1 MDIDKISNTWYNRFR
16 EGVVS
21 AFGVASQHPGLSVWL
36 ALICETHVCGQ
47 PTWSLF
53 LYSVPSA
60 VVPCLDFLLFG
71 GTKMEFFGLALFSSL
86 TGGALLAVAAVI
98 FLVGLALTIK
108 GGDWF
113 VDSASWFA
121 EATGIPKFVVG
132 ATVVSFAT
140 TLPEL
145 LVSVRAAMN
154 GSAQLAIG
162 NAVGSVTANTTL
174 IMGVSLVAMAGVI
187 SRRDFS
193 LKGGLLIA
201 AIVGLTVL
209 SLSGVLPV
217 WSAFILW
224 TIFIIFM
231 ISNLIEGKKGA
242 ATDKVDTFE
251 KKEIPSKIFFF
262 ILGTASIV
270 FGAEFLVSSGKTIA
284 SGIGISE
291 TIIGFTVIALGT
303 SLPELVTTLT
313 AIRKKENSLS
323 VGNIIGAN
331 IIDTT
336 LILPLCAVINGQP
349 LPVDRV
355 NLVFDFPVCIAAC
368 AVAIVPTII
377 QGRFKKWQGYTLLS
391 IYALYMLFLVLNE
404 VGVVALG

>member
-1 MDIDKISNTWYNRFR
+1 
-16 EGVVS
+16 
-21 AFGVASQHPGLSVWL
+21 
-36 ALICETHVCGQ
+36 
-47 PTWSLF
+47 
-53 LYSVPSA
+53 
-60 VVPCLDFLLFG
+60 
-71 GTKMEFFGLALFSSL
+71 MEFFGFTPFGSL
-86 TGGALLAVAAVI
+86 TGAPLLAIAAVLFI
-98 FLVGLALTIK
+98 VGLVLIIK

-113 VDSASWFA
+113 VDSAAWFA

-174 IMGVSLVAMAGVI
+174 IMGVSLVAMAGVV
-187 SRRDFS
+187 SRKEFS
-193 LKGGLLIA
+193 LKGGLLLASVI
-201 AIVGLTVL
+201 GLTLL
-209 SLSGVLPV
+209 SLSGSLPV

-224 TIFIIFM
+224 AIFLTFM
-231 ISNLIEGKKGA
+231 ISNLLEGKKSA
-242 ATDKVDTFE
+242 ANTIEKTETFD
-251 KKEIPSKIFFF
+251 KKEVPNKVLFFV
-262 ILGTASIV
+262 LGTASIV

-291 TIIGFTVIALGT
+291 AIIGFTVIALGT

-323 VGNIIGAN
+323 VGNIVGAN

-336 LILPLCAVINGQP
+336 LILPLCAVINGTP
-349 LPVDRV
+349 LPVERV
-355 NLVFDFPVCIAAC
+355 NLVFDFPVCILAV
-368 AVAIVPTII
+368 AVAIIPTVI
-377 QGRFKKWQGYTLLS
+377 QGKFKKWQGYTLLS
-391 IYALYMLFLVLNE
+391 IYGLYMLLLILNE
-404 VGVVALG
+404 VGVVPIG

>member
-1 MDIDKISNTWYNRFR
+1 
-16 EGVVS
+16 
-21 AFGVASQHPGLSVWL
+21 
-36 ALICETHVCGQ
+36 
-47 PTWSLF
+47 
-53 LYSVPSA
+53 
-60 VVPCLDFLLFG
+60 
-71 GTKMEFFGLALFSSL
+71 MEFFGFSFFDSL
-86 TGGALLAVAAVI
+86 TGGPLIAVAAVL
-98 FLVGLALTIK
+98 FVAGLVLTIK

-162 NAVGSVTANTTL
+162 NAVGYVTANTTL

-187 SRRDFS
+187 NRKSFS
-193 LKGGLLIA
+193 LKGSLLLA
-201 AIVGLTVL
+201 AIIGLTVL
-209 SLSGVLPV
+209 SLNNSLPT
-217 WSAFILW
+217 WSAYVLW
-224 TIFIIFM
+224 AIFLVFM

-242 ATDKVDTFE
+242 EGDEIDAHE
-251 KKEIPSKIFFF
+251 KKEIPSKVLFF
-262 ILGTASIV
+262 IIGTASIV

-284 SGIGISE
+284 TEIGISE

-313 AIRKKENSLS
+313 AIRKKESSLS

-336 LILPLCAVINGQP
+336 LILPLCAVINGKA
-349 LPVDRV
+349 LPVERV

-377 QGRFKKWQGYTLLS
+377 QGRFKKWQGVALLS
-391 IYALYMLFLVLNE
+391 IYGIYMLMLVLNE
-404 VGVVALG
+404 TGAVTIG

>member
-1 MDIDKISNTWYNRFR
+1 
-16 EGVVS
+16 
-21 AFGVASQHPGLSVWL
+21 
-36 ALICETHVCGQ
+36 
-47 PTWSLF
+47 
-53 LYSVPSA
+53 
-60 VVPCLDFLLFG
+60 
-71 GTKMEFFGLALFSSL
+71 MEFFGFTLFGSL
-86 TGGALLAVAAVI
+86 TGGALLAVAAVLFI
-98 FLVGLALTIK
+98 IGLVFIIK

-162 NAVGSVTANTTL
+162 NAIGSVTANTTL
-174 IMGVSLVAMAGVI
+174 IMGVSLVAIAGII
-187 SRRDFS
+187 SRKEI
-193 LKGGLLIA
+193 LIKGGLLLA
-201 AIVGLTVL
+201 AIVGLTFM
-209 SLSGVLPV
+209 SMSYALPV
-217 WSAFILW
+217 WSAYILW
-224 TIFIIFM
+224 AIFIIFM

-242 ATDKVDTFE
+242 ASE
-251 KKEIPSKIFFF
+251 KKDSYDKKDVPKKILFFV
-262 ILGTASIV
+262 IGTAAIV
-270 FGAEFLVSSGKTIA
+270 LGAEFLVSSGKTIA

-303 SLPELVTTLT
+303 SLPEFVTTIT

-336 LILPLCAVINGQP
+336 LILPLCAVINGQA
-349 LPVDRV
+349 LPVERV
-355 NLVFDFPVCIAAC
+355 NLTFDFPICIVAC
-368 AVAIVPTII
+368 AVAIIPTII
-377 QGRFKKWQGYTLLS
+377 QGRFKKWQGFALLT
-391 IYALYMLFLVLNE
+391 IYALYMLLLILNE
-404 VGVVALG
+404 TGAIILG

>member
-1 MDIDKISNTWYNRFR
+1 M
-16 EGVVS
+16 GVLFAPTPS
-21 AFGVASQHPGLSVWL
+21 MVA
-36 ALICETHVCGQ
+36 
-47 PTWSLF
+47 
-53 LYSVPSA
+53 
-60 VVPCLDFLLFG
+60 PCLDFFIIWRN
-71 GTKMEFFGLALFSSL
+71 KMDFFGFTLLGDLSK
-86 TGGALLAVAAVI
+86 GPLLAVAAGVFI
-98 FLVGLALTIK
+98 VGLILTIK

-174 IMGVSLVAMAGVI
+174 IMGVSLVAMAGVV
-187 SRRDFS
+187 SRKEFS
-193 LKGGLLIA
+193 LKGGLLLA

-209 SLSGVLPV
+209 SLNKSLPV
-217 WSAFILW
+217 WSAFVLW
-224 TIFIIFM
+224 TIFLVFM

-242 ATDKVDTFE
+242 NLEKSASFN
-251 KKEIPSKIFFF
+251 KKEVPAKVLFF

-303 SLPELVTTLT
+303 SLPEFVTTLT

-336 LILPLCAVINGQP
+336 LILPLCAVINGQA
-349 LPVDRV
+349 LPVDKI

-368 AVAIVPTII
+368 AVAIVPTVI
-377 QGRFKKWQGYTLLS
+377 QGKFKKWQGYALLS

>member
-1 MDIDKISNTWYNRFR
+1 
-16 EGVVS
+16 
-21 AFGVASQHPGLSVWL
+21 
-36 ALICETHVCGQ
+36 
-47 PTWSLF
+47 
-53 LYSVPSA
+53 
-60 VVPCLDFLLFG
+60 
-71 GTKMEFFGLALFSSL
+71 MEFFGFTLFASL
-86 TGGALLAVAAVI
+86 SGGALLAVAAGI
-98 FLVGLALTIK
+98 FIVGLILTIK

-140 TLPEL
+140 TLPEM

-162 NAVGSVTANTTL
+162 NAIGSVTANTTL
-174 IMGVSLVAMAGVI
+174 IMGVSLVAIAGVI
-187 SRRDFS
+187 SRKEIAF
-193 LKGGLLIA
+193 KGGLLIA
-201 AIVGLTVL
+201 AIVGLTIL
-209 SLSGVLPV
+209 SLSGALPV

-224 TIFIIFM
+224 AIFLAFM

-242 ATDKVDTFE
+242 SAEKPESFE
-251 KKEIPSKIFFF
+251 KKEVPAKILLFV
-262 ILGTASIV
+262 LGTASIV

-284 SGIGISE
+284 AGIGISE

-336 LILPLCAVINGQP
+336 LILPLCAVINGHP
-349 LPVDRV
+349 LPVERI

-368 AVAIVPTII
+368 AIAVVPTII
-377 QGRFKKWQGYTLLS
+377 QGRFKKWQGYALLTV
-391 IYALYMLFLVLNE
+391 YALYMLFLVLNE
-404 VGVVALG
+404 TGIVPLG

>member
-1 MDIDKISNTWYNRFR
+1 
-16 EGVVS
+16 
-21 AFGVASQHPGLSVWL
+21 
-36 ALICETHVCGQ
+36 
-47 PTWSLF
+47 
-53 LYSVPSA
+53 
-60 VVPCLDFLLFG
+60 
-71 GTKMEFFGLALFSSL
+71 MEFFGLALFGSL

-98 FLVGLALTIK
+98 FLIGLALTIK

-201 AIVGLTVL
+201 AVVGLTVL
-209 SLSGVLPV
+209 SLSGALPV
-217 WSAFILW
+217 WSAFVLW

-242 ATDKVDTFE
+242 ALEKVESFE

-336 LILPLCAVINGQP
+336 LILPLCAVINGQA

-368 AVAIVPTII
+368 AVTIVPTII
-377 QGRFKKWQGYTLLS
+377 QGRFKKWQGYALLA
-391 IYALYMLFLVLNE
+391 IYALYMLLLVLNE
-404 VGVVALG
+404 VGVVAIG

>member
-1 MDIDKISNTWYNRFR
+1 
-16 EGVVS
+16 
-21 AFGVASQHPGLSVWL
+21 
-36 ALICETHVCGQ
+36 
-47 PTWSLF
+47 
-53 LYSVPSA
+53 
-60 VVPCLDFLLFG
+60 
-71 GTKMEFFGLALFSSL
+71 MEFFGFTLFGTLS
-86 TGGALLAVAAVI
+86 GGALLAVAAVI
-98 FLVGLALTIK
+98 FAVGLVLTIK

-132 ATVVSFAT
+132 ATIVSFAT

-187 SRRDFS
+187 SRKEFS
-193 LKGGLLIA
+193 LKGGLLMA
-201 AIVGLTVL
+201 AVVGLTVL
-209 SLSGVLPV
+209 SLSGALPV
-217 WSAFILW
+217 WSAFVLW
-224 TIFIIFM
+224 AIFIIFM
-231 ISNLIEGKKGA
+231 ISSLIEGKKGA
-242 ATDKVDTFE
+242 AAEKPESFE
-251 KKEIPSKIFFF
+251 KKDVPSKIIFF
-262 ILGTASIV
+262 IIGIVSIV
-270 FGAEFLVSSGKTIA
+270 LGAEFLVSSGKTIA
-284 SGIGISE
+284 AGIGISE

-336 LILPLCAVINGQP
+336 LILPLCAVINGKA
-349 LPVDRV
+349 LPVDNI
-355 NLVFDFPVCIAAC
+355 NLVFDFPVCIAAS
-368 AVAIVPTII
+368 AVAVIPTII
-377 QGRFKKWQGYTLLS
+377 QGKFKKWQGFALLG
-391 IYALYMLFLVLNE
+391 IYAVYMLLLILNE
-404 VGVVALG
+404 MGVVAIG

>member
-1 MDIDKISNTWYNRFR
+1 
-16 EGVVS
+16 
-21 AFGVASQHPGLSVWL
+21 
-36 ALICETHVCGQ
+36 
-47 PTWSLF
+47 
-53 LYSVPSA
+53 
-60 VVPCLDFLLFG
+60 
-71 GTKMEFFGLALFSSL
+71 MEFFGFTLFNSL
-86 TGGALLAVAAVI
+86 SGGALLAVAAAIFVI
-98 FLVGLALTIK
+98 GLTLTIK

-174 IMGVSLVAMAGVI
+174 IMGVSLVAMAGAVNRKSFI
-187 SRRDFS
+187 
-193 LKGGLLIA
+193 LKGGLFLGS
-201 AIVGLTVL
+201 VVSLTVL
-209 SLSGVLPV
+209 SLGKSLPISSVYVL
-217 WSAFILW
+217 WA
-224 TIFIIFM
+224 IFLVFM
-231 ISNLIEGKKGA
+231 ISNVIEGKKESGSEEKL
-242 ATDKVDTFE
+242 TIE
-251 KKEIPSKIFFF
+251 KKEIPAKVIFF
-262 ILGTASIV
+262 IIGTASIV

-284 SGIGISE
+284 TEIGISE

-313 AIRKKENSLS
+313 AIRKKESSLS

-336 LILPLCAVINGQP
+336 LILPLCAVINGEA
-349 LPVDRV
+349 LPVEKV
-355 NLVFDFPVCIAAC
+355 NLIFDFPVCIAAC
-368 AVAIVPTII
+368 AVAVVPTIF
-377 QGRFKKWQGYTLLS
+377 QGKFKKWQGFALLA
-391 IYALYMLFLVLNE
+391 IYAVYMLLLVLNE
-404 VGVVALG
+404 IGVVTLG

>member
-1 MDIDKISNTWYNRFR
+1 
-16 EGVVS
+16 
-21 AFGVASQHPGLSVWL
+21 
-36 ALICETHVCGQ
+36 
-47 PTWSLF
+47 
-53 LYSVPSA
+53 
-60 VVPCLDFLLFG
+60 
-71 GTKMEFFGLALFSSL
+71 MEFFGLSLFSSL
-86 TGGALLAVAAVI
+86 TGGPLIAVAAVI
-98 FLVGLALTIK
+98 FVVGLALTIK

-174 IMGVSLVAMAGVI
+174 IMGVSLVAMAGVV
-187 SRRDFS
+187 SRKSFS
-193 LKGGLLIA
+193 LKGGLLMA
-201 AIVGLTVL
+201 AILGLTVL
-209 SLSGVLPV
+209 SLGNSLPT
-217 WSAFILW
+217 WSAYILW
-224 TIFIIFM
+224 AIFLIFM
-231 ISNLIEGKKGA
+231 ISNLIEGKKGSEN
-242 ATDKVDTFE
+242 DEIDSYE
-251 KKEIPSKIFFF
+251 KKEIPSKILWFV
-262 ILGTASIV
+262 IGTASIV

-284 SGIGISE
+284 SSMGISE

-313 AIRKKENSLS
+313 AIRKKESSLS

-336 LILPLCAVINGQP
+336 LILPLCAVINGEA
-349 LPVDRV
+349 LPVERI

-368 AVAIVPTII
+368 AVAVVPTII
-377 QGRFKKWQGYTLLS
+377 QGRFKKWQGIALLG
-391 IYALYMLFLVLNE
+391 IYALYMIFLVLNE
-404 VGVVALG
+404 TGVVALG

>member
-1 MDIDKISNTWYNRFR
+1 
-16 EGVVS
+16 
-21 AFGVASQHPGLSVWL
+21 
-36 ALICETHVCGQ
+36 
-47 PTWSLF
+47 
-53 LYSVPSA
+53 
-60 VVPCLDFLLFG
+60 
-71 GTKMEFFGLALFSSL
+71 MEFFGFTLF
-86 TGGALLAVAAVI
+86 GALSGGPLLAIAAGLFVI
-98 FLVGLALTIK
+98 GLILVIK

-121 EATGIPKFVVG
+121 EAFGIPKFVVG

-162 NAVGSVTANTTL
+162 NAIGSVTANTTL

-187 SRRDFS
+187 SRKTIAIR
-193 LKGGLLIA
+193 GGLLLA
-201 AIVGLTVL
+201 AIIGLTLL
-209 SLSGVLPV
+209 SLSGSLPV

-224 TIFIIFM
+224 AIFLAFM
-231 ISNLIEGKKGA
+231 IINLLDGKNA
-242 ATDKVDTFE
+242 ASSDEE
-251 KKEIPSKIFFF
+251 KMTYEKSEIPGKILWFV
-262 ILGTASIV
+262 LGTAAIV
-270 FGAEFLVSSGKTIA
+270 LGAEFLVSSGKTLA
-284 SGIGISE
+284 AGIGISE

-336 LILPLCAVINGQP
+336 LILPLCSVINGTA

-355 NLVFDFPVCIAAC
+355 NLVFDFPVCIAVC
-368 AVAIVPTII
+368 ALAIIPTIV
-377 QGRFKKWQGYTLLS
+377 QGKFKKWQGYALLGC
-391 IYALYMLFLVLNE
+391 YAFYMLMLVLNE
-404 VGVVALG
+404 INVIALG

>member
-1 MDIDKISNTWYNRFR
+1 
-16 EGVVS
+16 
-21 AFGVASQHPGLSVWL
+21 
-36 ALICETHVCGQ
+36 
-47 PTWSLF
+47 
-53 LYSVPSA
+53 
-60 VVPCLDFLLFG
+60 
-71 GTKMEFFGLALFSSL
+71 MEFFGLTLFGSL
-86 TGGALLAVAAVI
+86 TGGGLLAVAAVLFI
-98 FLVGLALTIK
+98 VGLVLVIK

-121 EATGIPKFVVG
+121 EAFGIPKFIVG

-162 NAVGSVTANTTL
+162 NAIGSVTANTTL

-187 SRRDFS
+187 SRKTIAIR
-193 LKGGLLIA
+193 GGLLLAAVIA
-201 AIVGLTVL
+201 LTL
-209 SLSGVLPV
+209 ISLNGALPV

-224 TIFIIFM
+224 VIFIAFM
-231 ISNLIEGKKGA
+231 VINLLDGKKEASGEVEKL
-242 ATDKVDTFE
+242 THD
-251 KKEIPSKIFFF
+251 KKEIPSR
-262 ILGTASIV
+262 ILWFVIGTASIV

-284 SGIGISE
+284 AGIGISE

-336 LILPLCAVINGQP
+336 LILPLCAVIGGTA
-349 LPVDRV
+349 LPVEKV
-355 NLVFDFPVCIAAC
+355 NLVFDFPVCIAVC
-368 AVAIVPTII
+368 AIAIIPTII
-377 QGRFKKWQGYTLLS
+377 QGRFKKWQGYALLGC
-391 IYALYMLFLVLNE
+391 YALYMLLLIFNE
-404 VGVVALG
+404 VGVVSIG

>member
-1 MDIDKISNTWYNRFR
+1 
-16 EGVVS
+16 
-21 AFGVASQHPGLSVWL
+21 
-36 ALICETHVCGQ
+36 
-47 PTWSLF
+47 
-53 LYSVPSA
+53 
-60 VVPCLDFLLFG
+60 
-71 GTKMEFFGLALFSSL
+71 MEFFGFTLFGSL
-86 TGGALLAVAAVI
+86 EGGSLLAVAAGI
-98 FLVGLALTIK
+98 FIVGLILTIK

-162 NAVGSVTANTTL
+162 NAIGSVTANTTL
-174 IMGVSLVAMAGVI
+174 IMGVSLVAMAGLVN
-187 SRRDFS
+187 RKEFAF
-193 LKGGLLIA
+193 KGGLFLA
-201 AIVGLTVL
+201 SVVGLTVL
-209 SLSGVLPV
+209 SLGGWLPT

-224 TIFIIFM
+224 AIFLTFM
-231 ISNLIEGKKGA
+231 ISNVIEGKKGA
-242 ATDKVDTFE
+242 ANDSIDTYE
-251 KKEIPSKIFFF
+251 KKEIPSKILFFV
-262 ILGTASIV
+262 LGTASIV

-303 SLPELVTTLT
+303 SLPEFVTTLT
-313 AIRKKENSLS
+313 AIRKKESSLS
-323 VGNIIGAN
+323 VGNVIGAN

-336 LILPLCAVINGQP
+336 LILPLCAVINGKA
-349 LPVDRV
+349 LPVDKI

-368 AVAIVPTII
+368 AVAVVPTII
-377 QGRFKKWQGYTLLS
+377 QGKFKKWQGFALLT
-391 IYALYMLFLVLNE
+391 IYALYMLLLVLNE

>member
-1 MDIDKISNTWYNRFR
+1 
-16 EGVVS
+16 
-21 AFGVASQHPGLSVWL
+21 
-36 ALICETHVCGQ
+36 
-47 PTWSLF
+47 
-53 LYSVPSA
+53 
-60 VVPCLDFLLFG
+60 
-71 GTKMEFFGLALFSSL
+71 MEFFGFTFFGSL
-86 TGGALLAVAAVI
+86 TEGQLLAVAGVL
-98 FLVGLALTIK
+98 FVVGLALIIK

-162 NAVGSVTANTTL
+162 NAIGSVTANTTL
-174 IMGVSLVAMAGVI
+174 IMGVSLVAIAGVV
-187 SRRDFS
+187 SRKEFS
-193 LKGGLLIA
+193 LKGGLLLGA
-201 AIVGLTVL
+201 VVGLTLL
-209 SLSGVLPV
+209 SLSGALPV
-217 WSAFILW
+217 WSAFVLW
-224 TIFIIFM
+224 AIFLVFM
-231 ISNLIEGKKGA
+231 VSNLIEGKKSAGA
-242 ATDKVDTFE
+242 EKAETYD
-251 KKEIPSKIFFF
+251 KKEIPKRILFFL
-262 ILGTASIV
+262 IGTASIV

-336 LILPLCAVINGQP
+336 LILPLCAVINGKA

-355 NLVFDFPVCIAAC
+355 NLIFDFPVCITAC
-368 AVAIVPTII
+368 AIAVVPTII
-377 QGRFKKWQGYTLLS
+377 QGKFKKWQGYALLS
-391 IYALYMLFLVLNE
+391 VYAVYMLLLILNE
-404 VGVVALG
+404 LNVVAIG

>member
-1 MDIDKISNTWYNRFR
+1 
-16 EGVVS
+16 
-21 AFGVASQHPGLSVWL
+21 
-36 ALICETHVCGQ
+36 
-47 PTWSLF
+47 
-53 LYSVPSA
+53 
-60 VVPCLDFLLFG
+60 
-71 GTKMEFFGLALFSSL
+71 MEFFGFTLF
-86 TGGALLAVAAVI
+86 GALSGGPLLAIAAVL
-98 FLVGLALTIK
+98 FVVGLVLVIK

-121 EATGIPKFVVG
+121 EAFGIPKFVVG

-174 IMGVSLVAMAGVI
+174 IMGVSLVAMAGVV
-187 SRRDFS
+187 SRKEFS
-193 LKGGLLIA
+193 LKGGLLLASVI
-201 AIVGLTVL
+201 GLTLL
-209 SLSGVLPV
+209 SLSGSLPV

-224 TIFIIFM
+224 AIFLTFM
-231 ISNLIEGKKGA
+231 ISNLLEGKKSA
-242 ATDKVDTFE
+242 ANTIEKAETFD
-251 KKEIPSKIFFF
+251 KKEVPNKVLFFV
-262 ILGTASIV
+262 LGTASIV

-291 TIIGFTVIALGT
+291 AIIGFTVIALGT

-323 VGNIIGAN
+323 VGNIVGAN

-336 LILPLCAVINGQP
+336 LILPLCAVINGTP
-349 LPVDRV
+349 LPVERI

-377 QGRFKKWQGYTLLS
+377 QGKFKKWQGYALLG

>member
-1 MDIDKISNTWYNRFR
+1 
-16 EGVVS
+16 
-21 AFGVASQHPGLSVWL
+21 
-36 ALICETHVCGQ
+36 
-47 PTWSLF
+47 
-53 LYSVPSA
+53 
-60 VVPCLDFLLFG
+60 
-71 GTKMEFFGLALFSSL
+71 MEFFGLTLFSGL
-86 TGGALLAVAAVI
+86 QGGWLIFVAVI
-98 FLVGLALTIK
+98 IFVVGLVLTIK

-174 IMGVSLVAMAGVI
+174 IMGVSLVAMAGAI
-187 SRRDFS
+187 NRKEFS
-193 LKGGLLIA
+193 LKGGLLLA

-209 SLSGVLPV
+209 SLTGVLPV

-224 TIFIIFM
+224 AIFIVFM
-231 ISNLIEGKKGA
+231 VSNLIEGKKNA
-242 ATDKVDTFE
+242 KVENPDSYDKKDV
-251 KKEIPSKIFFF
+251 PSKVLFF
-262 ILGTASIV
+262 ILGTASII

-284 SGIGISE
+284 TGIGISE

-336 LILPLCAVINGQP
+336 LILPLCAVINGKP
-349 LPVDRV
+349 LPVEKI
-355 NLVFDFPVCIAAC
+355 NLVFDFPVCITAC
-368 AVAIVPTII
+368 AIAVIPTII
-377 QGRFKKWQGYTLLS
+377 QGKFKKWQGVALLS
-391 IYALYMLFLVLNE
+391 VYGLYMVFLVLNE
-404 VGVVALG
+404 VGVLALG

>member
-1 MDIDKISNTWYNRFR
+1 
-16 EGVVS
+16 
-21 AFGVASQHPGLSVWL
+21 
-36 ALICETHVCGQ
+36 
-47 PTWSLF
+47 
-53 LYSVPSA
+53 
-60 VVPCLDFLLFG
+60 
-71 GTKMEFFGLALFSSL
+71 MEFFGLSLF
-86 TGGALLAVAAVI
+86 GGLEDTPLILVAAA
-98 FLVGLALTIK
+98 FFAVGLVLIIK

-154 GSAQLAIG
+154 GSAGLAIG

-174 IMGVSLVAMAGVI
+174 IMGVSLVAIAGVV
-187 SRRDFS
+187 SRKEFAF
-193 LKGGLLIA
+193 KGGLLLA
-201 AIVGLTVL
+201 AVVGLTLL
-209 SLSGVLPV
+209 SLGDSLPT

-224 TIFIIFM
+224 AIFIVFM
-231 ISNLIEGKKGA
+231 VSNLLEGKKGA
-242 ATDKVDTFE
+242 AGEKIDTYD
-251 KKEIPSKIFFF
+251 KKEIPSKLLFFV
-262 ILGTASIV
+262 IGTASIV

-336 LILPLCAVINGQP
+336 LILPLCAVINGTP
-349 LPVDRV
+349 LPVERI

-368 AVAIVPTII
+368 AVAIIPTVIE
-377 QGRFKKWQGYTLLS
+377 GRFKKWQGWALLS
-391 IYALYMLFLVLNE
+391 IYGLYLMLLIFNE
-404 VGVVALG
+404 VGVVTLG

>member
-1 MDIDKISNTWYNRFR
+1 
-16 EGVVS
+16 
-21 AFGVASQHPGLSVWL
+21 
-36 ALICETHVCGQ
+36 
-47 PTWSLF
+47 
-53 LYSVPSA
+53 
-60 VVPCLDFLLFG
+60 
-71 GTKMEFFGLALFSSL
+71 MEFFGFSFFGGL
-86 TGGALLAVAAVI
+86 TGGALLGVATVI
-98 FLVGLALTIK
+98 FIVGLILTIK

-162 NAVGSVTANTTL
+162 NAIGSVTANTTL

-187 SRRDFS
+187 SRKEIS
-193 LKGGLLIA
+193 LKGGLLLSS
-201 AIVGLTVL
+201 IVGLTLL
-209 SLSGVLPV
+209 SLNKMLPT

-224 TIFIIFM
+224 AIFLIFM
-231 ISNLIEGKKGA
+231 ISNLIDGKKGA
-242 ATDKVDTFE
+242 STDVITSYE
-251 KKEIPSKIFFF
+251 KKEIPSKIIFFV
-262 ILGTASIV
+262 LGTASII

-284 SGIGISE
+284 SGLGVSE
-291 TIIGFTVIALGT
+291 AIIGFTVIALGT

-336 LILPLCAVINGQP
+336 LILPLCAVINGKP
-349 LPVDRV
+349 LPVEKM
-355 NLVFDFPVCIAAC
+355 NLVFDFPVCILAC
-368 AVAIVPTII
+368 AVAVIPTII
-377 QGRFKKWQGYTLLS
+377 QGRFKKWQGYALLTV
-391 IYALYMLFLVLNE
+391 YALYMTLLVLSE
-404 VGVVALG
+404 TGVISLI

>member
-1 MDIDKISNTWYNRFR
+1 
-16 EGVVS
+16 
-21 AFGVASQHPGLSVWL
+21 
-36 ALICETHVCGQ
+36 
-47 PTWSLF
+47 
-53 LYSVPSA
+53 
-60 VVPCLDFLLFG
+60 
-71 GTKMEFFGLALFSSL
+71 MEFFGFTLFDSL

-98 FLVGLALTIK
+98 FVIGLALTIK

-187 SRRDFS
+187 SRKAFS
-193 LKGGLLIA
+193 LKGGLLLA
-201 AIVGLTVL
+201 AIVALTLL
-209 SLSGVLPV
+209 SLNNALPV
-217 WSAFILW
+217 WSAYILW

-242 ATDKVDTFE
+242 VAEKLDSYE
-251 KKEIPSKIFFF
+251 KKDVPSKILFF

-331 IIDTT
+331 IIDST
-336 LILPLCAVINGQP
+336 LILPLCAVINGQA
-349 LPVDRV
+349 LPVDRI
-355 NLVFDFPVCIAAC
+355 NLVFDFPACIAAC
-368 AVAIVPTII
+368 SVAIIPTII
-377 QGRFKKWQGYTLLS
+377 QGRFKKWQGYALLT
-391 IYALYMLFLVLNE
+391 IYALYMLLLVLNE
-404 VGVVALG
+404 TGVVMIG

>member
-1 MDIDKISNTWYNRFR
+1 
-16 EGVVS
+16 
-21 AFGVASQHPGLSVWL
+21 
-36 ALICETHVCGQ
+36 
-47 PTWSLF
+47 
-53 LYSVPSA
+53 
-60 VVPCLDFLLFG
+60 
-71 GTKMEFFGLALFSSL
+71 MEFFGFSLFSSL
-86 TGGALLAVAAVI
+86 SGGALLAVAGVI
-98 FLVGLALTIK
+98 FFVGLALTIK

-174 IMGVSLVAMAGVI
+174 IMGVSLVAMAGVV
-187 SRRDFS
+187 SRKSFS
-193 LKGGLLIA
+193 LKGGLLLA
-201 AIVGLTVL
+201 AVVALTLL
-209 SLSGVLPV
+209 SLSGLLPT
-217 WSAFILW
+217 WSAFVLW
-224 TIFIIFM
+224 AIFLVFMVSNLVEGKKASVNDEIDSYEKKEIPSKIFSLKGGLLLASVIGLTLLSLSGSLPTWSAYVLWAIFLIFM

-242 ATDKVDTFE
+242 ASDAIDSYE
-251 KKEIPSKIFFF
+251 KKEIPSKILFF
-262 ILGTASIV
+262 IIGTAAIV

-284 SGIGISE
+284 RGFNITE

-313 AIRKKENSLS
+313 AIRKKESSLS

-336 LILPLCAVINGQP
+336 LILPLCAVINGTD
-349 LPVDRV
+349 LPVEKV

-377 QGRFKKWQGYTLLS
+377 MGKFKKWQGVALLA
-391 IYALYMLFLVLNE
+391 IYATYMALLVLNE
-404 VGVVALG
+404 TGVVAIG

>member
-1 MDIDKISNTWYNRFR
+1 
-16 EGVVS
+16 
-21 AFGVASQHPGLSVWL
+21 
-36 ALICETHVCGQ
+36 
-47 PTWSLF
+47 
-53 LYSVPSA
+53 
-60 VVPCLDFLLFG
+60 
-71 GTKMEFFGLALFSSL
+71 MEFFGLTLFGSL
-86 TGGALLAVAAVI
+86 TGGGLLAVAAII
-98 FLVGLALTIK
+98 FIIGLALTIK

-162 NAVGSVTANTTL
+162 NAIGSVTANTTL
-174 IMGVSLVAMAGVI
+174 IMGVSLVAMAGAI
-187 SRRDFS
+187 RRKEIF
-193 LKGGLLIA
+193 LKGGLLLA
-201 AIVGLTVL
+201 AIVGLTLL
-209 SLSGVLPV
+209 SLSGDLPV
-217 WSAFILW
+217 WSAYILW
-224 TIFIIFM
+224 AIFIVFM
-231 ISNLIEGKKGA
+231 VTNALEGKKSA
-242 ATDKVDTFE
+242 AIEVKGTFDKQAV
-251 KKEIPSKIFFF
+251 PSKILFF

-270 FGAEFLVSSGKTIA
+270 LGAEFLVSSGKTLA
-284 SGIGISE
+284 AGIGISE

-336 LILPLCAVINGQP
+336 LILPLCAVINGRP
-349 LPVDRV
+349 LPVERI

-368 AVAIVPTII
+368 AVAIIPTAI
-377 QGRFKKWQGYTLLS
+377 QGKFKKWQGYALLA
-391 IYALYMLFLVLNE
+391 IYGLYMLFLILNE
-404 VGVVALG
+404 TGILALG

>member
-1 MDIDKISNTWYNRFR
+1 
-16 EGVVS
+16 
-21 AFGVASQHPGLSVWL
+21 
-36 ALICETHVCGQ
+36 
-47 PTWSLF
+47 
-53 LYSVPSA
+53 
-60 VVPCLDFLLFG
+60 
-71 GTKMEFFGLALFSSL
+71 MEFFGFSFFDSL
-86 TGGALLAVAAVI
+86 TGGPLIAVAAVI
-98 FLVGLALTIK
+98 FVVGLVLTIK

-187 SRRDFS
+187 NRKSFS
-193 LKGGLLIA
+193 LKGSLLLA
-201 AIVGLTVL
+201 AIIGLTVL
-209 SLSGVLPV
+209 SLNNSLPT
-217 WSAFILW
+217 WSAYVLW
-224 TIFIIFM
+224 AIFLVFM

-242 ATDKVDTFE
+242 EGDEIDAHE
-251 KKEIPSKIFFF
+251 KKEIPSKVLFF
-262 ILGTASIV
+262 IIGTASIV

-284 SGIGISE
+284 TEIGISE

-313 AIRKKENSLS
+313 AIRKKESSLS

-336 LILPLCAVINGQP
+336 LILPLCAVINGKA
-349 LPVDRV
+349 LPVERV

-377 QGRFKKWQGYTLLS
+377 QGRLKNWQGVALLS
-391 IYALYMLFLVLNE
+391 IYGIYMLMLVLNE
-404 VGVVALG
+404 TGAVTIG

>member
-1 MDIDKISNTWYNRFR
+1 
-16 EGVVS
+16 
-21 AFGVASQHPGLSVWL
+21 
-36 ALICETHVCGQ
+36 
-47 PTWSLF
+47 
-53 LYSVPSA
+53 
-60 VVPCLDFLLFG
+60 
-71 GTKMEFFGLALFSSL
+71 MEFFGFTLFSSL
-86 TGGALLAVAAVI
+86 TGAPLLAIAAVLFI
-98 FLVGLALTIK
+98 VGLVLVIK

-162 NAVGSVTANTTL
+162 NAIGSVTANTTL
-174 IMGVSLVAMAGVI
+174 IMGVSLVAMAGVV
-187 SRRDFS
+187 SRKEFS
-193 LKGGLLIA
+193 LKGGLLLASVI
-201 AIVGLTVL
+201 GLTLL
-209 SLSGVLPV
+209 SLSGSLPV

-224 TIFIIFM
+224 AIFLIFM
-231 ISNLIEGKKGA
+231 ISNLLEGKKSA
-242 ATDKVDTFE
+242 ANTIEKTETFD
-251 KKEIPSKIFFF
+251 KKEVPNKILFFV
-262 ILGTASIV
+262 LGTASIV
-270 FGAEFLVSSGKTIA
+270 FGAEFLVSSGKTLA
-284 SGIGISE
+284 AGIGISE
-291 TIIGFTVIALGT
+291 AIIGFTVIALGT

-323 VGNIIGAN
+323 VGNIVGAN

-336 LILPLCAVINGQP
+336 LILPLCAVINGTP
-349 LPVDRV
+349 LPVERI

-377 QGRFKKWQGYTLLS
+377 QGKFKKWQGYALLG

-404 VGVVALG
+404 TGVVALG